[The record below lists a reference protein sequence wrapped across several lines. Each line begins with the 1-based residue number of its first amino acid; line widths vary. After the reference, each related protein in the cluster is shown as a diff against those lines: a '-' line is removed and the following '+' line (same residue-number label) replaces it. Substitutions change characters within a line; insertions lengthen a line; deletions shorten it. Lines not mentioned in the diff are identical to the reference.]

1 MQRGTA
7 RLDEGRVEADSEY
20 SWPPGVPVDVNP
32 TKQTLSGVLVVGGG
46 YAGLHAVRAAERE
59 GVGVTLLDASPEHSF
74 ATRLAAVSGGTA
86 PESDASIPLDELA
99 DTVLI
104 GRMSEVGD
112 GWIRL
117 DDGRTLEADAVVV
130 TTGAET
136 SRPPIP
142 GLDLAATMRT
152 AADARAL
159 RGRIAEAD
167 AVAVVGGGASGV
179 QLAAATAQAHPSTT
193 VHLVEAGTSLLPGM
207 ASTMG
212 RNAAR
217 ILEQRGV
224 QVHLQT
230 AVDEIS
236 EDGVHTSKGW
246 ISGIVV
252 WVGGFAAD
260 ASSLGLP
267 VDDAGRVLI
276 DDDLSVQSMERTFA
290 AGDIAAHRDGDG
302 AQLPM
307 SAQVAVR
314 AGTAAGR
321 NAARL
326 IKGART
332 RSVQLAQLGWVM
344 DLSGGRGLAEL
355 GPLPAPTLQ
364 LGDRRLALGPFPLA
378 APLLDLVPPLLHDG
392 IDAKN
397 VLEIAGLGALVPWNS
412 RFAAWPGITWRGSE
426 PAVADAPDISGAASV
441 GSAPLAAEVAR
452 PA

>member
-1 MQRGTA
+1 MSKPQA
-7 RLDEGRVEADSEY
+7 
-20 SWPPGVPVDVNP
+20 
-32 TKQTLSGVLVVGGG
+32 LSGVLVVGGG

-74 ATRLAAVSGGTA
+74 ATRLAAVAGGTA
-86 PESDASIPLDELA
+86 PESDASIPLEELA
-99 DTVLI
+99 GAVLV
-104 GRMSEVGD
+104 GRVSAVGD

-117 DDGRTLEADAVVV
+117 DDGRVVEADAVVV
-130 TTGAET
+130 TTGAGT

-152 AADARAL
+152 AADARSL

-167 AVAVVGGGASGV
+167 VVVVVGGGASGV
-179 QLAAATAQAHPSTT
+179 QLAAATAQAHPATT
-193 VHLVEAGTSLLPGM
+193 VHLVEAGASLLAGM
-207 ASTMG
+207 GPTLG

-230 AVDEIS
+230 AVDEILD
-236 EDGVHTSKGW
+236 DGVHTPQGH
-246 ISGIVV
+246 IAGLVV

-267 VDDAGRVLI
+267 VDGAGRVVVNE
-276 DDDLSVQSMERTFA
+276 DLSVQSMERTFA
-290 AGDIAAHRDGDG
+290 AGDIAAHSNGEG
-302 AQLPM
+302 TPLPM

-321 NAARL
+321 NAARRS
-326 IKGART
+326 IGAAT
-332 RSVQLAQLGWVM
+332 RPVQLGQLGWVM
-344 DLSGGRGLAEL
+344 DLGGGRGLAEL
-355 GPLPAPTLQ
+355 GPLPGPTLDV
-364 LGDRRLALGPFPLA
+364 GGRRLGLGPFPLA
-378 APLLDLVPPLLHDG
+378 TPLLDLVPPLLHDG

-397 VLEIAGLGALVPWNS
+397 VLEIAGLGALLPWNP
-412 RFAAWPGITWRGSE
+412 RFAAWPAIPVGWAARAMAGASGIARSSPIGS
-426 PAVADAPDISGAASV
+426 DAAST
-441 GSAPLAAEVAR
+441 ETAR